1 MAAKT
6 RQRIQF
12 FFQRNR
18 IFCSRK
24 KEKKPEKRKRER
36 EKNIRRLSGGEF
48 GRRHVDIFDCQRPD
62 ATNAA
67 AVADRQT
74 NDSRPRLNVADVN
87 RCQKKKQTKKSN
99 YESTMIK
106 ACFEQVLF
114 FMIIYHSL
122 SFD

>member
-87 RCQKKKQTKKSN
+87 RCQKKKTNKKKQLRINDDQSVFRT
-99 YESTMIK
+99 SS
-106 ACFEQVLF
+106 F
-114 FMIIYHSL
+114 FHDYLPFIIV
-122 SFD
+122 